1 MSPARCVL
9 PKYLW
14 QRVYGVQLYK
24 PGSGRHEIQSSTLHP
39 RHVRH
44 WLTLTSWKK
53 LYQMA
58 AAASTVPATVFD
70 RSRWTPWRCDFSV
83 ILCFGA
89 WKGIEVCEMGLWGW
103 KLSKNWKIVRLF
115 CLIRSVRVW
124 EMMWRCLCEWLI
136 VGALIRSYSCY
147 SRLVYDLLMIEKKI
161 LSHLLH
167 GAS

>member
-1 MSPARCVL
+1 MCIAKVLMAARLWRTAVQA
-9 PKYLW
+9 W
-14 QRVYGVQLYK
+14 QRPTWNPVEH
-24 PGSGRHEIQSSTLHP
+24 PSSTSRPPLININF
-39 RHVRH
+39 VE
-44 WLTLTSWKK
+44 KI
-53 LYQMA
+53 
-58 AAASTVPATVFD
+58 VPNGGGCEHRAGDRF